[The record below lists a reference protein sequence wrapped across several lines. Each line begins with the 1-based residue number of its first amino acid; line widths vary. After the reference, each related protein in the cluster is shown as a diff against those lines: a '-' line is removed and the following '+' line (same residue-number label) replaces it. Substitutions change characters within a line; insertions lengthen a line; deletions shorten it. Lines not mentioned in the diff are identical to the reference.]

1 MDENSEIPVVMS
13 RKPNKFRFRVLGD
26 DKIKMRSG
34 LVVMSEVK
42 REPIEWLWE
51 PYIPLGRITI
61 LGGDP
66 GAGKSFITTAISATL
81 SRGESLPGE
90 RENIREPMSILM
102 LNAEDDPADTLQ
114 PRLSNLHANLQKIFV
129 SSEDIILDADGLRT
143 IEEMLDETEAK
154 LLIIDPIVA
163 FLGPKVDMNRANEV
177 RHIMKSIARIAR
189 KRNIAVLIVRHNRKA
204 MAGAAAGK
212 AIYNGMGS
220 IDFTAAVRSE
230 LAVLEAPRS
239 GVKFMNHIKANS
251 GKEGPSLIYEIEA
264 LDDGTGLFHWKG
276 FAEQPGHQSASTI
289 SRTFRDETKVKLWIH
304 DTLKNSPDGLP
315 TNEILSLGKL
325 AGYSQTKLE
334 HAKKGVAL
342 STKRGDSWHWY
353 LDPNGVVHDKDGVIE

>member
-1 MDENSEIPVVMS
+1 MDENLEKPIQIS
-13 RKPNKFRFRVLGD
+13 RKPNKFRFRTLGD
-26 DKIKMRSG
+26 DKIKLRSG
-34 LVVMSEVK
+34 LIVMQDVK

-51 PYIPLGRITI
+51 PYIPFGRITI

-90 RENIREPMSILM
+90 RENIRSPMNILM

-114 PRLSNLHANLQKIFV
+114 PRLSNLHADLTKIFV
-129 SSEDIILDADGLRT
+129 STEDIVLDEDGLNA
-143 IEEMLDETEAK
+143 IDQMLDETEAK

-189 KRNIAVLIVRHNRKA
+189 RRNIAVLIVRHNRKA

-239 GVKFMNHIKANS
+239 GIKFMNHIKANS
-251 GKEGPSLIYEIEA
+251 GKEGPSLMYEIEA
-264 LDDGTGLFHWKG
+264 LDDGTGLFRWTG
-276 FAEQPGHQSASTI
+276 IAAEPGQTTAAGI
-289 SRTFRDETKVKLWIH
+289 SRTFKDEKKAKLWIH
-304 DTLKNSPDGLP
+304 DTLKDAPNGML
-315 TNEILSLGKL
+315 TNEILERGKL
-325 AGYSQTKLE
+325 AGFSQTKLE

-342 STKRGDSWHWY
+342 SSKRSDGWYWY
-353 LDPNGVVHDKDGVIE
+353 LDPKGVVHDEPSVVE